1 MSLLRSMGRV
11 AVASSVHGRVQQ
23 RQRDR
28 WATAAPTAEPRPRVA
43 APAPPPAPSPTAEP
57 VVDVLAQLERL
68 GRLRDS
74 GVLTE
79 GEFTAQKARLL
90 AG

>member
-1 MSLLRSMGRV
+1 MSLLRSMSRV
-11 AVASSVHGRVQQ
+11 AVASSVHGRVQR

-28 WATAAPTAEPRPRVA
+28 WATAAAEPRQPV
-43 APAPPPAPSPTAEP
+43 PAPPPAAPT
-57 VVDVLAQLERL
+57 VDVLEQLERL

-79 GEFTAQKARLL
+79 DEFAAQKARLL

>member
-1 MSLLRSMGRV
+1 MSLLRSMSRV

-28 WATAAPTAEPRPRVA
+28 WATAATTAEPRPPVA
-43 APAPPPAPSPTAEP
+43 PPTAEP

-79 GEFTAQKARLL
+79 DEFTAQKARLL

>member
-1 MSLLRSMGRV
+1 MSLLRSMSRV

-28 WATAAPTAEPRPRVA
+28 WATAATTAEPRPPV
-43 APAPPPAPSPTAEP
+43 APATAEP

-79 GEFTAQKARLL
+79 DEFTAQKARLL

>member
-1 MSLLRSMGRV
+1 MSLLRSMSRV
-11 AVASSVHGRVQQ
+11 AVASSVHGRVQR

-28 WATAAPTAEPRPRVA
+28 WATVAPTADTR
-43 APAPPPAPSPTAEP
+43 PPAPVPAPQPPAEP
-57 VVDVLAQLERL
+57 AVDLLAQLERL

-79 GEFTAQKARLL
+79 DEFTAQKARLL

>member
-28 WATAAPTAEPRPRVA
+28 WATAAATAEPRPPVA
-43 APAPPPAPSPTAEP
+43 APASPPAAEP

-68 GRLRDS
+68 GLLRDS

-79 GEFTAQKARLL
+79 DEFTAQKARLL